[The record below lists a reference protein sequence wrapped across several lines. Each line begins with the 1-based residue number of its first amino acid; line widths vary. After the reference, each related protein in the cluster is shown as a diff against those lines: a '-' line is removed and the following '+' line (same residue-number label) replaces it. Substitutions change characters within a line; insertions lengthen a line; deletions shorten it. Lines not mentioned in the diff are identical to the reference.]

1 MWVVKR
7 HDGVLLLLF
16 ACCVVWVAQYE
27 FKFNMTGMMGN
38 VQRCPGAE
46 VHGIVH
52 QLTRTD
58 MSKLELVEGKGV
70 ATLTT
75 AKARAHSLWGDDA
88 TTDRH

>member
-1 MWVVKR
+1 M
-7 HDGVLLLLF
+7 
-16 ACCVVWVAQYE
+16 AQYE

-58 MSKLELVEGKGV
+58 MCKLELVEGKGDH
-70 ATLTT
+70 TDHRQ
-75 AKARAHSLWGDDA
+75 ARALLLRS
-88 TTDRH
+88 DRH